1 MDALPGQYLLSGSM
15 LNYDV
20 LVIGAGPAGSSA
32 ARYASR
38 YGLKT
43 LLVEKRPDIGSP
55 VRCGEGISKA
65 WMPEV
70 DIKPEAHWISD
81 EVKGARIYGPSEK
94 KPIML
99 TAESAGN
106 EVGFVV
112 ERDKFDKHIATL
124 AATEGAEIWI
134 KSPAMSVIKEGNRVV
149 GAKIRHNGEEVEVRA
164 KMVIAADGFESEFS
178 RWAGLKSPI
187 LKKNDIISA
196 LEYRMENVD
205 SNEDFTDFYL
215 GSIAP
220 AGYLWVFPKGPHEAN
235 VGIGVTITMMK
246 DRLDVKNYLDSWI
259 KSHPAYS
266 KGRIIQQISGG
277 VSVNKVKDK
286 MSLPGLLAIGDAAR
300 LIDPITG
307 GGIANGMISGK
318 FAAQVSKKAIDENDF
333 SEEMMKNYDLMV
345 KDKFERKH
353 LRNWFAKEKLGT
365 LSDETLDKLVDV
377 VADVKMTSISVEE
390 ILKGVQLKY
399 PELVSQLEDLI

>member
-1 MDALPGQYLLSGSM
+1 M

-43 LLVEKRPDIGSP
+43 LMVEKRPDIGSP

-70 DIKPEAHWISD
+70 DIKPESHWISD

-134 KSPAMSVIKEGNRVV
+134 KSPAMAVIKEGNRVV
-149 GAKIRHNGEEVEVRA
+149 GAKIRHNGGEVEVRA

-178 RWAGLKSPI
+178 HWAGLKSVI

-215 GSIAP
+215 GTVAP

-235 VGIGVTITMMK
+235 VGIGVTITRMK

-318 FAAQVSKKAIDENDF
+318 YAAQVAKKAIEENDY
-333 SEEMMKNYDLMV
+333 SEAMMKNYDLMV
-345 KDKFERKH
+345 KEKLERKH

-365 LSDETLDKLVDV
+365 LSDDTLDKLVDV
-377 VADVKMTSISVEE
+377 ISDVKMTHISVEE
-390 ILKGVQLKY
+390 ILKAVQQKY

>member
-1 MDALPGQYLLSGSM
+1 M

-32 ARYASR
+32 ARYSAR

-43 LLVEKRPDIGSP
+43 LMVEKRPDIGSP
-55 VRCGEGISKA
+55 VRCGEGVSKA

-70 DIKPEAHWISD
+70 DLKPEQHWISD

-94 KPIML
+94 KPIIL
-99 TAESAGN
+99 GAESAGN

-124 AATEGAEIWI
+124 AATEGADIWI
-134 KSPAMSVIKEGNRVV
+134 KSPATSVIKEGNRVV

-235 VGIGVTITMMK
+235 VGIGVTITRMK

-259 KSHPAYS
+259 KSHPGYS
-266 KGRIIQQISGG
+266 KGHIIQQISGG
-277 VSVNKVKDK
+277 VSVNRVKDK

-318 FAAQVSKKAIDENDF
+318 FAAQVSKKAIEENDY
-333 SEEMMKNYDLMV
+333 SEQMMKNYDLMV

-377 VADVKMTSISVEE
+377 ISDVRMTNISVEE
-390 ILKGVQLKY
+390 ILKAVQMKY

>member
-1 MDALPGQYLLSGSM
+1 M

-32 ARYASR
+32 ARYSAR

-43 LLVEKRPDIGSP
+43 LMVEKRPDIGSP
-55 VRCGEGISKA
+55 VRCGEGVSKA

-70 DIKPEAHWISD
+70 DLKPEQHWISD

-94 KPIML
+94 KPIIL
-99 TAESAGN
+99 GAESAGN

-124 AATEGAEIWI
+124 AATEGADIWI
-134 KSPAMSVIKEGNRVV
+134 KSPATSVIKEGNRVV

-235 VGIGVTITMMK
+235 VGIGVTITRMK

-259 KSHPAYS
+259 KSHPGYS

-286 MSLPGLLAIGDAAR
+286 MSIPGLLAIGDAAR

-318 FAAQVSKKAIDENDF
+318 FAAQVSKKAIQENDY
-333 SEEMMKNYDLMV
+333 SEQMMKNYDLMV
-345 KDKFERKH
+345 KEKFERKH

-377 VADVKMTSISVEE
+377 ISDVKMTNISVEE
-390 ILKGVQLKY
+390 ILKAVQMKY

>member
-1 MDALPGQYLLSGSM
+1 M

-32 ARYASR
+32 ARYSAR

-43 LLVEKRPDIGSP
+43 LMVEKRPDIGSP
-55 VRCGEGISKA
+55 VRCGEGVSKV

-70 DIKPEAHWISD
+70 DLKPEQHWISD

-94 KPIML
+94 KPIIL
-99 TAESAGN
+99 GAESAGN

-124 AATEGAEIWI
+124 AATEGADIWI
-134 KSPAMSVIKEGNRVV
+134 KSPATSVIKEGNRVV

-235 VGIGVTITMMK
+235 VGIGVTITRMK

-259 KSHPAYS
+259 KSHPGYS

-318 FAAQVSKKAIDENDF
+318 FAAQVSKKAIQENDY
-333 SEEMMKNYDLMV
+333 SEQMMKNYDLMV
-345 KDKFERKH
+345 KEKFERKH

>member
-1 MDALPGQYLLSGSM
+1 M

-32 ARYASR
+32 ARYSAR

-43 LLVEKRPDIGSP
+43 LMVEKRPDIGSP
-55 VRCGEGISKA
+55 VRCGEGVSKA

-70 DIKPEAHWISD
+70 DLKPEQHWISD

-94 KPIML
+94 KPIIL
-99 TAESAGN
+99 GAESAGN

-124 AATEGAEIWI
+124 AATEGADIWI
-134 KSPAMSVIKEGNRVV
+134 KSPATSVIKEGNRVV

-178 RWAGLKSPI
+178 RWAGMKSPI

-235 VGIGVTITMMK
+235 VGIGVTITRMK
-246 DRLDVKNYLDSWI
+246 DRLDVKNYLDAWI
-259 KSHPAYS
+259 KSHPGYS

-318 FAAQVSKKAIDENDF
+318 FAAQVSKKAIEENDY
-333 SEEMMKNYDLMV
+333 SEQMMKNYDVMV
-345 KDKFERKH
+345 KEKFERKH

-377 VADVKMTSISVEE
+377 ISDVKMTNISVEE
-390 ILKGVQLKY
+390 ILKAVQMKY

>member
-1 MDALPGQYLLSGSM
+1 M

-124 AATEGAEIWI
+124 AATEGADIWI

-377 VADVKMTSISVEE
+377 ISDVRMTNISVEE
-390 ILKGVQLKY
+390 ILKAVQMKY

>member
-1 MDALPGQYLLSGSM
+1 M

-43 LLVEKRPDIGSP
+43 LVVEKRPDIGSP
-55 VRCGEGISKA
+55 VRCGEGVSRA

-70 DIKPEAHWISD
+70 DLKPQEHWISD

-94 KPIML
+94 KAIML

-124 AATEGAEIWI
+124 AATEGADIWI
-134 KSPAMSVIKEGNRVV
+134 KSPATAVIKEGNRVV
-149 GAKIRHNGEEVEVRA
+149 GAKIRHNGEEVEVHA

-178 RWAGLKSPI
+178 RWAGLKSVI

-235 VGIGVTITMMK
+235 VGIGVTITRMK

-277 VSVNKVKDK
+277 VSVNRVKDK

-318 FAAQVSKKAIDENDF
+318 FAAQVSKKAIDENNF

-377 VADVKMTSISVEE
+377 VADVKMTNISVEE

-399 PELVSQLEDLI
+399 PELVSQLEGLI

>member
-1 MDALPGQYLLSGSM
+1 M

-32 ARYASR
+32 ARYSAR

-43 LLVEKRPDIGSP
+43 LMVEKRPDIGSP
-55 VRCGEGISKA
+55 VRCGEGVSKA

-70 DIKPEAHWISD
+70 DLKPEQHWISD

-94 KPIML
+94 KPIIL
-99 TAESAGN
+99 GAESAGN

-124 AATEGAEIWI
+124 AATAGADIWI
-134 KSPAMSVIKEGNRVV
+134 KSPATSVIKEGNRVV

-235 VGIGVTITMMK
+235 VGIGVTITRMK

-259 KSHPAYS
+259 KSHPGYS

-318 FAAQVSKKAIDENDF
+318 FAAQVSKKAIEENDY
-333 SEEMMKNYDLMV
+333 SEQMMKNYDVMV
-345 KDKFERKH
+345 KEKFERKH

-377 VADVKMTSISVEE
+377 ISDVKMTNISVEE
-390 ILKGVQLKY
+390 ILKAVQMKY

>member
-1 MDALPGQYLLSGSM
+1 
-15 LNYDV
+15 
-20 LVIGAGPAGSSA
+20 
-32 ARYASR
+32 
-38 YGLKT
+38 
-43 LLVEKRPDIGSP
+43 
-55 VRCGEGISKA
+55 
-65 WMPEV
+65 MPEV
-70 DIKPEAHWISD
+70 DIKPDSRWISD

-94 KPIML
+94 KAITL

-106 EVGFVV
+106 EVGFVI

-124 AATEGAEIWI
+124 AATEGAEVWI

-149 GAKIRHNGEEVEVRA
+149 GAKIRHSGEIVEVRA

-196 LEYRMENVD
+196 LQYRMENVD

-235 VGIGVTITMMK
+235 VGIGVTITRMK

-266 KGRIIQQISGG
+266 KGRIIEQISGG

-333 SEEMMKNYDLMV
+333 SEAMMKNYDLMV

-365 LSDETLDKLVDV
+365 LSDDTLDKLVDV

-390 ILKGVQLKY
+390 ILKAVQLKY

>member
-1 MDALPGQYLLSGSM
+1 M

-32 ARYASR
+32 ARYSAR

-43 LLVEKRPDIGSP
+43 LMVEKRPDIGSP
-55 VRCGEGISKA
+55 VRCGEGVSKA

-70 DIKPEAHWISD
+70 DLKPEQHWISD

-94 KPIML
+94 KPIIL
-99 TAESAGN
+99 GAESAGN

-124 AATEGAEIWI
+124 AATEGADIWI
-134 KSPAMSVIKEGNRVV
+134 KSPATSVIKEGNRVV
-149 GAKIRHNGEEVEVRA
+149 GAKVRHNGEEVEVRA

-235 VGIGVTITMMK
+235 VGIGVTITRMK

-259 KSHPAYS
+259 KSHPGYS

-277 VSVNKVKDK
+277 VSVNRVKDK

-318 FAAQVSKKAIDENDF
+318 FAAQVSKKAIEENDY
-333 SEEMMKNYDLMV
+333 SEQMMKNYDLMV

-377 VADVKMTSISVEE
+377 ISDVRMTNISVEE
-390 ILKGVQLKY
+390 ILKAVQMKY